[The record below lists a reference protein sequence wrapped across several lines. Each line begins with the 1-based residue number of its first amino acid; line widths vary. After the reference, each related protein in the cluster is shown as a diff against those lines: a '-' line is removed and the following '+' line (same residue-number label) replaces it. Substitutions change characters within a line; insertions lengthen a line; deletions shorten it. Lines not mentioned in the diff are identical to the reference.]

1 MSYGKIIYFNFF
13 LKIRPLILEQD
24 HHDHNAPNANSTTP
38 KPRISDNELMK
49 LVDEILK
56 DEDKNLDGYITYQE
70 FLVAIKG

>member
-1 MSYGKIIYFNFF
+1 
-13 LKIRPLILEQD
+13 
-24 HHDHNAPNANSTTP
+24 
-38 KPRISDNELMK
+38 MK